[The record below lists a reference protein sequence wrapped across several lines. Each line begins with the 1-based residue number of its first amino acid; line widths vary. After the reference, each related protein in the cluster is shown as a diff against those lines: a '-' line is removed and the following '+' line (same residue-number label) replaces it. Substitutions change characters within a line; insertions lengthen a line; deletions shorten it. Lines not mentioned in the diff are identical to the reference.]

1 MISEF
6 VLREK
11 GIVYGD
17 GEPCHHPGCKSHV
30 SHPCEGCGRVMAQGE
45 WKMGALRCVDD
56 EMKRAE
62 TLKNLPANTQQLLEW
77 IYLSI
82 SRQRKILA
90 RIEGGY
96 VLIQPLG
103 SIGFSMDLFEE
114 LEEVE
119 KAMIRSCPSKAEPH
133 AKCKGPGDPLSLR
146 DYDYID
152 VS

>member
-45 WKMGALRCVDD
+45 WKMGTLRRIGD
-56 EMKRAE
+56 EEKRIE
-62 TLKNLPANTQQLLEW
+62 TLKNLPANTKQFLEW

-82 SRQRKILA
+82 SWQRKILA

-103 SIGFSMDLFEE
+103 SIGFSVDLFEE

-119 KAMIRSCPSKAEPH
+119 KAMTQSCLSQAEPN
-133 AKCKGPGDPLSLR
+133 AKCKGPGDPPSLR
-146 DYDYID
+146 DYYYLD